1 MFDKRTDRAVLWIA
15 VIVSLVS
22 GVGGYFLWNHP
33 VPAILAG
40 FTMFLL
46 VFVIYHYAGWGLK
59 WRGMVFGIYGPEE
72 EDEEYYD
79 YVEKHIDSN
88 HRGKK

>member
-1 MFDKRTDRAVLWIA
+1 MLDKRTDRVMLWFA
-15 VIVSLVS
+15 LIVGIVS
-22 GVGGYFLWNHP
+22 GVGGYFIWHHP
-33 VPAILAG
+33 VPSLLGG

-46 VFVIYHYAGWGLK
+46 VLVIYHYAGWGLK

-79 YVEKHIDSN
+79 YVEKHIDSSQ
-88 HRGKK
+88 RGKK